1 MRRRAR
7 QRGFTMVEML
17 VAMVLFALVAT
28 GLSAFAV
35 QSLRSTSD
43 TRASGGAVLLAQ
55 AEVESLRGL
64 AYDDI
69 VPRSYPA
76 SLGGQ
81 DYDVATTVANN
92 TPDAGMK
99 EVTVTV
105 DWTANLG
112 PRDYVLRTILT
123 AVN

>member
-1 MRRRAR
+1 
-7 QRGFTMVEML
+7 MVEML

-35 QSLRSTSD
+35 QSLRSTAD

-55 AEVESLRGL
+55 AEVESLRAL

-69 VPRSYPA
+69 ATRSYPA
-76 SLGGQ
+76 SVGGQ
-81 DYDVATTVANN
+81 AYHVATGVVANA
-92 TPDAGMK
+92 PAAGMK
-99 EVTVTV
+99 EITVTV
-105 DWTANLG
+105 DWTAAMG
-112 PRDYVLRTILT
+112 PRNYVLRTILT